1 MVRNLKLRNC
11 FAQTVRVHT
20 KHLRRGAVRG
30 VGGRGHQLLRPLHPL
45 HPGPAARTVE
55 PGGGRRAR
63 IFRGHKALLQPRAR
77 KPAAAGPRR
86 TARRAARPVRGGRN
100 QRAAGQLYA
109 GHRRIEIPLRHGIG
123 RGQHGQPG
131 AEPHHAQPRTS
142 GRRGR
147 RDGRPLARRRD
158 GRLRRR
164 LHGTLRR
171 GDVGAEHLVPGQRQ
185 ARRRRILRLDLLGR
199 AGPERGD
206 TPTRSPDRSS

>member
-1 MVRNLKLRNC
+1 MRALVRNLKLRNC

-86 TARRAARPVRGGRN
+86 TARRALAQYEEAETNARLDSYMQDIGESKYRFVTASVVAN
-100 QRAAGQLYA
+100 TVNRAQNL
-109 GHRRIEIPLRHGIG
+109 ITLN
-123 RGQHGQPG
+123 
-131 AEPHHAQPRTS
+131 
-142 GRRGR
+142 RGR
-147 RDGRPLARRRD
+147 QDGVVEEMAVLSPTARWPA
-158 GRLRRR
+158 
-164 LHGTLRR
+164 TSST
-171 GDVGAEHLVPGQRQ
+171 
-185 ARRRRILRLDLLGR
+185 ARN
-199 AGPERGD
+199 A
-206 TPTRSPDRSS
+206 TPWRCRC